1 MKIAVLGTGGIGGY
15 FGGKIAYAG
24 NDVTF
29 LARGAHL
36 KAIQQNGLIVKS
48 VHGDFK
54 VQPANATDTIK
65 DIGIVDLAMV
75 AVKAHQI
82 KDMAKDLHYI
92 VGKDTVVMPMEN
104 GIMAVDELREFVPA
118 SNVIGG
124 LCRVMSY
131 IKEPG
136 VIEHQGAHKGESIII
151 FGETDGTKSGRVMRI
166 KEMLDKADIACRI
179 SEDITADVWRKFMGI
194 CICGL
199 LAVTRTTMGELR
211 EIKETRQLMIE
222 VFTEIYKLSQKMG
235 VKLESEIVEKSLSA
249 IDSFPYDSS
258 SSLSRDI
265 LAGKPSEIEYQNG
278 SIVKLAAKYGVDVP
292 VNRFVYSCIL
302 PMEAKA
308 RKW

>member
-15 FGGKIAYAG
+15 FGGKVAYAG

-36 KAIQQNGLIVKS
+36 KAIKENGLIVKS

-54 VQPANATDTIK
+54 VQPAKATDTIK

-92 VGKDTVVMPMEN
+92 VGKNTVVMPMEN
-104 GIMAVDELREFVPA
+104 GIMAVDELREFVPS

-151 FGETDGTKSGRVMRI
+151 LGETDCSKTERVLRI
-166 KEMLDKADIACRI
+166 KEMLDKAGVANRL
-179 SEDITADVWRKFMGI
+179 SEDITADAWRKFMGI
-194 CICGL
+194 CIGGL

-222 VFTEIYKLSQKMG
+222 LFTEIYKLSQKMG
-235 VKLESEIVEKSLSA
+235 VKLESDIVEKNISA
-249 IDSFPYDSS
+249 IDTFPYDSS

-265 LAGKPSEIEYQNG
+265 LAGRPSEIEYQNG
-278 SIVKLAAKYGVDVP
+278 SIVKLAAKFGLDVP
-292 VNRFVYSCIL
+292 VNRFIYSCIL
-302 PMEAKA
+302 PMEAKV
-308 RKW
+308 RKK